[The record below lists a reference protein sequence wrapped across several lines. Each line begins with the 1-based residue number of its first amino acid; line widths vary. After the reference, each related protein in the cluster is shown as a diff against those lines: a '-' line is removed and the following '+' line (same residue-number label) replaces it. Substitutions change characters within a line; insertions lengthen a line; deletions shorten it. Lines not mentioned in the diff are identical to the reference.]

1 MILKKAFLYPTLAC
15 NLNCIM
21 CYSRPEDPGKKKELT
36 LEQYR
41 ELVGR
46 LYKAGVRHFD
56 ISGGEPFLY
65 RDLEDLVE
73 EIKGYPN
80 TRIDLVSN
88 GTLIASRYEK
98 DIRRILEKVD
108 QVFLSLDSMDADK
121 HDFIRRG
128 TGAFEK
134 TMAAI
139 RLVQRDFQG
148 KIGINCVVSEENRD
162 QVEPLLKFA
171 VQEKIAYISF
181 LRYIDVSSSKQ
192 NLNLYTQENIELYQK
207 VLSFVKNQG
216 EGGFL
221 PEIEIGMPGYMAPLL
236 KKQIVRHPAVSVYYD
251 PIRGCHAFEGNF
263 AVTADGMVTGCTA
276 MVKYPQLSCGDVTAD
291 SMEKIQS
298 GLQQKKELLRER
310 EALLKTK
317 EPCKSCE
324 YFSYCRGGCPA
335 AAMQRYGTIM
345 MPDPSCVKRSGNE

>member
-1 MILKKAFLYPTLAC
+1 MILKKAFLYPTLTC

-21 CYSRPEDPGKKKELT
+21 CYSKSEDPGKKKEMT

-41 ELVGR
+41 ELVAK
-46 LYKAGVRHFD
+46 LYKVGVRHFD

-65 RDLEDLVE
+65 RDLEPLVR
-73 EIKGYPN
+73 EIKSYPD

-121 HDFIRRG
+121 HDSIRRG
-128 TGAFEK
+128 EGAFKK

-162 QVEPLLKFA
+162 QVDPLLEF
-171 VQEKIAYISF
+171 VRQEKIAYISF
-181 LRYIDVSSSKQ
+181 LRYIDVSSNKK
-192 NLNLYTQENIELYQK
+192 NLNLYVQENIELYQK
-207 VLSFVKNQG
+207 VLSFVKNQR
-216 EGGFL
+216 EEEFL
-221 PEIEIGMPGYMAPLL
+221 PKIEIGMPGYMVPLL
-236 KKQIVRHPAVSVYYD
+236 KKQIVRHPAISVYYD
-251 PIRGCHAFEGNF
+251 PIRGCHAYEGNF
-263 AVTADGMVTGCTA
+263 AVTSDGEVTGCTA
-276 MVKYPQLSCGDVTAD
+276 MVKYLKLSCGNVTTD

-298 GLQQKKELLRER
+298 RLQQKKELLRDR
-310 EALLKTK
+310 ETLLKTK

-335 AAMQRYGTIM
+335 AAIQRYGTIM
-345 MPDPSCVKRSGNE
+345 MPDPSCAKQSGNK